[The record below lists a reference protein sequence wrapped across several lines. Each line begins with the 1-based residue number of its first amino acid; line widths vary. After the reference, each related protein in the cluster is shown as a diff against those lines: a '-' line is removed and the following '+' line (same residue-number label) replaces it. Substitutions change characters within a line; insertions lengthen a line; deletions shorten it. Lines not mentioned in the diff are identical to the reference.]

1 MLTELMLTYL
11 STPTY
16 TVPSSVKFNIKEIAQ
31 SLPFVSARNMLRVT
45 LQFDGH
51 LPGLSII
58 NISGLIDSNTPTAS
72 GKSQWLN
79 ECVRVLFSDLLIF
92 KIAHNYLSTL
102 TFEQSMHVCAC
113 INLIWLSGFPIHGA
127 GSIYFAPEVLPIQ
140 NKFHPPETAF
150 QQSSTVA
157 LSNQTGW
164 TFECSGLY
172 VEPNGRH
179 VATHS
184 HEHFNQRILQWPPCS
199 SPSCTLLS
207 PSKFLSLSLYCSLF
221 VSLAPSLSRPLN
233 TVLTMALQRN
243 EFGMAQYADA
253 HIYTHIF
260 HVEINNRA
268 GFWVSTGQSGYYK
281 YER

>member
-113 INLIWLSGFPIHGA
+113 INLIWLSVFLYMELEAFILLLRYSLFKTNSIH
-127 GSIYFAPEVLPIQ
+127 L
-140 NKFHPPETAF
+140 K
-150 QQSSTVA
+150 
-157 LSNQTGW
+157 L
-164 TFECSGLY
+164 
-172 VEPNGRH
+172 
-179 VATHS
+179 
-184 HEHFNQRILQWPPCS
+184 HFNSHLR
-199 SPSCTLLS
+199 
-207 PSKFLSLSLYCSLF
+207 
-221 VSLAPSLSRPLN
+221 
-233 TVLTMALQRN
+233 
-243 EFGMAQYADA
+243 
-253 HIYTHIF
+253 
-260 HVEINNRA
+260 
-268 GFWVSTGQSGYYK
+268 
-281 YER
+281 